1 MRVSK
6 QSRRGVI
13 GVLVLGL
20 FIALIPRIVVL
31 VNAQERALIVSHEE
45 MQDFQR
51 QVEETKKA
59 EERKKKYPKKKKFS
73 VPPSKFDPN
82 LLTVNEWMNL
92 GLSQKQADVVVRFAE
107 RGIKSNDELRRIF
120 VISDEFF
127 VVIKDSTVYPQRSD
141 QNLLERKVEETLI
154 VDLNR
159 ASKEDLD
166 ELPGIGEF
174 YAKKIIDYRERLGGF
189 SKVQQLL
196 EIWKFD
202 EEKLLKL
209 KPFVI
214 LDESSIRK
222 LNINEATIDE
232 LTDHPYISYQVA
244 NSIVKMRMHEPYTK
258 IEDIRRSKLIDD
270 DLYFK
275 IAPYITAQ

>member
-45 MQDFQR
+45 MHDFQR

-59 EERKKKYPKKKKFS
+59 EERKKKYPKRKKFS

-174 YAKKIIDYRERLGGF
+174 YAKKIIDYREQLGGF